1 MPLVVAGSS
10 QVIAQYYQ
18 LIRLGYEV
26 GSNNIYEH
34 EKLASFETPKLLIF
48 FSSGIQE
55 CYGELQRQHAS
66 AQRRIGADR
75 QVRHYL

>member
-1 MPLVVAGSS
+1 LPLVVAGSS

-26 GSNNIYEH
+26 GFNIYEH

-75 QVRHYL
+75 QVQHCL